1 MSPQTPERN
10 LPHGH
15 KHPESIGVRLAR
27 LTGAR
32 RPAILSLFTCATD
45 RGRSVLR
52 APIKTDLISRFQD
65 LHLSPALLRAV
76 RDLGFEEPTPVQT
89 AAIPAAIDGK
99 DVLASAS
106 TGSGKSAAFG
116 IPLVEALAKEKP
128 GTTRA
133 LILAP
138 TRELAAQ
145 IADHLRAL
153 AKHTHVR
160 VAAVYGGVGF
170 AGQAA
175 ALKRGTEIVVATPGR
190 LLDHLQQ
197 RTVSLAGIT
206 MLVLDEADRM
216 LDMGF
221 LPDVRSILSHV
232 PAKRQTLFFSAT
244 IPPPVAKLAKEMLH
258 NPVRVDLTPAE
269 VSVDGL
275 RQTVYSIDQQR
286 KTDLFVELLKDGAIY
301 SAIAFTRTKARANR
315 LAAALTKHKVSAD
328 RIHGDRSQAQRTR
341 ALDDFKRGKYRVLV
355 ATDIAARGIDIVELG
370 HVVNFD
376 VPAVPEDYIHR
387 IGRTARANAKGDA
400 ITFVAPDEEPLFRQI
415 EKILGRRLSR
425 AQGPVLP
432 PAPAGVALPHHAA
445 PHHSAAVAHRRPMR
459 SRVRSAALR

>member
-1 MSPQTPERN
+1 
-10 LPHGH
+10 
-15 KHPESIGVRLAR
+15 
-27 LTGAR
+27 
-32 RPAILSLFTCATD
+32 
-45 RGRSVLR
+45 
-52 APIKTDLISRFQD
+52 
-65 LHLSPALLRAV
+65 LRAV
-76 RDLGFEEPTPVQT
+76 RDLGFEKPTPIQS
-89 AAIPAAIDGK
+89 AAIPAALDGK

-133 LILAP
+133 LVLAP

-153 AKHTHVR
+153 AKGTHVR

-175 ALKRGTEIVVATPGR
+175 ALKRGTEIIVATPGR
-190 LLDHLQQ
+190 LLDHLEQ
-197 RTVSLAGIT
+197 RTASLGRVS

-221 LPDVRSILSHV
+221 LPDVRSILARV
-232 PAKRQTLFFSAT
+232 PAERQTLFFSAT
-244 IPPPVAKLAKEMLH
+244 IPPPVAKLAKEMLRS
-258 NPVRVDLTPAE
+258 PVRVDLTPE
-269 VSVDGL
+269 KISVDGL

-315 LAAALTKHKVSAD
+315 LAAALTKNKVSAD

-387 IGRTARANAKGDA
+387 VGRTARAEAKGDA

-415 EKILGRRLSR
+415 EKVLGRRLSR
-425 AQGPVLP
+425 AQGPALP
-432 PAPAGVALPHHAA
+432 PPPAGVAIPHHHAA
-445 PHHSAAVAHRRPMR
+445 PASQRRPTR
-459 SRVRSAALR
+459 SRVRSRRG